1 MKKYYAIGGGE
12 LKNRTT
18 IKLDEILAQEAHNH
32 AGEKRPYAL
41 FIPTASHD
49 HMPYYNTFHKVYTGV
64 FNLKTDVVL
73 TCGREIDLEK
83 IKQKFLKA
91 DLIYIGGGDTIFLID
106 ELKRSGVLDL
116 LIDAYQRGVVIA
128 GLSAGAILFFEDIYT
143 DSLKE
148 KGEEPYALAKGLGM
162 FKGLIS
168 PHYNQRQEDFDKI
181 ILSCPTPIRVL
192 GIEDNAMI
200 KIEEGNIECS
210 YSSEDGNAYYLEKEN
225 NKINKKVIE
234 PCIKL

>member
-1 MKKYYAIGGGE
+1 MRKFYSIGGGE
-12 LKNRTT
+12 LKERTT
-18 IKLDEILAQEAHNH
+18 LKLDSILAEEATLH
-32 AGEKRPYAL
+32 AGDKRPYAL

-91 DLIYIGGGDTIFLID
+91 DLIYIGGGDTIFLRD
-106 ELKRSGVLDL
+106 ELKRTGVLDF

-143 DSLKE
+143 DSVKDNNE
-148 KGEEPYALAKGLGM
+148 GPYALAKGLGI

-168 PHYNQRQEDFDKI
+168 PHYNQRKTDFDNI
-181 ILSCPTPIRVL
+181 ILSSSYIHAL
-192 GIEDNAMI
+192 GIEDNAMV
-200 KIEEGNIECS
+200 KILDGRVESS
-210 YSSEDGNAYYLEKEN
+210 YSSLGGNAYYIDKEG
-225 NKINKKVIE
+225 NKLNKTIIE
-234 PCIKL
+234 PCIEL